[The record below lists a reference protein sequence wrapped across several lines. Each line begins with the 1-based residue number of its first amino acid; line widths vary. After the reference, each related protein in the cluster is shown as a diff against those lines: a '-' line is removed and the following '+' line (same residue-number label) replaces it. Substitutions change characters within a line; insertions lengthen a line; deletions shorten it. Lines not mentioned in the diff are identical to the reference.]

1 MTHFTVLVCADGPD
15 DVERLLAPYDE
26 NLDVAPY
33 RSYEEGSPA
42 DYWLYK
48 SYKEDWEKALKTP
61 EGQDKELEARAR
73 VFLKLA
79 DPPTWEEI
87 AWLVNSSREGDDD
100 EKLLVDKDFPGG
112 SARAYTMSTYNPESR
127 WDWYAIGGRWGGSFR
142 YKAGCAEQ
150 VLNAD
155 RGPAAS
161 WEAPQITPLHCDG
174 GPVRALDIQ
183 ATREEAAD
191 EVRRNLEKWTALTAG
206 LPAAKSWAQHREMT
220 ETVPGYTIDQARAD
234 YHAQPVV
241 QALRKTD
248 FEWMDDPIARFSRPL
263 ADLQE
268 EARAQAVLG
277 YALVRRDGTWLAPG
291 EMGWF
296 AASSDNEASR
306 ALYREAAN
314 AYIDALPEDA
324 WLIMVDCHI

>member
-1 MTHFTVLVCADGPD
+1 MTHFAVLVCADGPD

-48 SYKEDWEKALKTP
+48 SYKSDWEKALKTP
-61 EGQDKELEARAR
+61 EGQDRELEARAR
-73 VFLKLA
+73 IFLKLS

-87 AWLVNSSREGDDD
+87 AWLANADGGDD

-112 SARAYTMSTYNPESR
+112 PRAYTMSTGNPNAK
-127 WDWYAIGGRWGGSFR
+127 WDWYAIGSRWGGSLR
-142 YKAGCAEQ
+142 YRPGCAEQ

-161 WEAPQITPLHCDG
+161 RETPKIAPLRCDG
-174 GPVRALDIQ
+174 GPIRALDIQ
-183 ATREEAAD
+183 GTREEAAD
-191 EVRRNLEKWTALTAG
+191 EARRALEQWTALTAG
-206 LPAAKSWAQHREMT
+206 LPAAKSWAQHRDMT
-220 ETVPGYTIDQARAD
+220 DTVPGYTIDQARTD
-234 YHAQPVV
+234 YRAQPLVR
-241 QALRKTD
+241 ALRGSD
-248 FEWMDDPIARFSRPL
+248 FEWADDPVAQYSRPL
-263 ADLQE
+263 ADLQD

-291 EMGWF
+291 DMGWF
-296 AASSDNEASR
+296 ASSSDNEASR
-306 ALYREAAN
+306 LLYREAAN
-314 AYIDALPEDA
+314 AYVDALPEDA

>member
-87 AWLVNSSREGDDD
+87 AWLVNSSGDDD

-112 SARAYTMSTYNPESR
+112 GSRAYTMSTYNPSSK
-127 WDWYAIGGRWGGSFR
+127 WDWYAIGGRWGGNFR
-142 YKAGCAEQ
+142 YKDGCAEQ

-161 WEAPQITPLHCDG
+161 WEAPQIAPLRCDG
-174 GPVRALDIQ
+174 GPIRALDIQ
-183 ATREEAAD
+183 VTREEAAD
-191 EVRRNLEKWTALTAG
+191 EARRNLEKWTALTAG
-206 LPAAKSWAQHREMT
+206 P
-220 ETVPGYTIDQARAD
+220 P
-234 YHAQPVV
+234 
-241 QALRKTD
+241 
-248 FEWMDDPIARFSRPL
+248 
-263 ADLQE
+263 
-268 EARAQAVLG
+268 EA
-277 YALVRRDGTWLAPG
+277 
-291 EMGWF
+291 
-296 AASSDNEASR
+296 
-306 ALYREAAN
+306 
-314 AYIDALPEDA
+314 
-324 WLIMVDCHI
+324 